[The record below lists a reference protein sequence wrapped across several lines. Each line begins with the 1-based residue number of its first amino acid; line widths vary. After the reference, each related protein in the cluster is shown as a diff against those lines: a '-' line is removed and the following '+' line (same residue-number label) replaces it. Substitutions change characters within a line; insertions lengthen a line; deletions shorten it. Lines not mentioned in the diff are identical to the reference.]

1 MASEPV
7 TVSWES
13 GTQFWTIRNSGRT
26 KTLRIQQYGVA
37 AVPLPPQ
44 SEMPLTGENVAV
56 WIPVK
61 PRALRRNENGEA
73 FRLLILATKEPASLS
88 GETRRRTYTRVSP
101 TPATQEALIAYFGS
115 HLSWPPLPAPHVR
128 QQSKV
133 AEIPRRHGLQ
143 PDQSLENWARNRH
156 NVLAAR
162 TAYSRRPTGTRAWEV
177 GAGPWRTTSPPSTG
191 SSNSARS
198 GRTGSSDGR
207 TSTTSGRT

>member
-73 FRLLILATKEPASLS
+73 FRLLILATKEPGVAFRGDPPAHLHQ
-88 GETRRRTYTRVSP
+88 GQPNARHPGGADRV
-101 TPATQEALIAYFGS
+101 L
-115 HLSWPPLPAPHVR
+115 R
-128 QQSKV
+128 
-133 AEIPRRHGLQ
+133 
-143 PDQSLENWARNRH
+143 
-156 NVLAAR
+156 
-162 TAYSRRPTGTRAWEV
+162 
-177 GAGPWRTTSPPSTG
+177 
-191 SSNSARS
+191 
-198 GRTGSSDGR
+198 
-207 TSTTSGRT
+207 